1 MSEPLPPVSPEP
13 DRLSTAGSTGV
24 LERPETREEPAPGD
38 AERYAHYVKKDKI
51 TAASVNGGPVVA
63 LCGKVWTPNRDPS
76 KFPVCPV
83 CKEIYAS
90 MTGGG
95 GNNEGGDGGA
105 GGGSGRSGISGFL
118 GSLGFRR

>member
-1 MSEPLPPVSPEP
+1 MSEPLPPSSPEP

-24 LERPETREEPAPGD
+24 LERPETREEAAPGD

-63 LCGKVWTPNRDPS
+63 LCGKVWTPTRDPS

-83 CKEIYAS
+83 CKEIYEL

-95 GNNEGGDGGA
+95 PSNNDGSD
-105 GGGSGRSGISGFL
+105 GGGSGRSGFSGLFGF
-118 GSLGFRR
+118 GSRR